1 MKREISEM
9 IDGSLDAVVTVRQLM
24 PEIEKAAE
32 IMIDSLKKGNK
43 IMACGNGG
51 SSAQAMHF
59 TGELIGK
66 FLVDRGPMAGVCLN
80 SDTVNMTAV
89 GNDYG
94 YDKIIKRQV
103 EGIGKK
109 GDVLVCFTTSG
120 NSENLVQAIKGIKGI
135 KVINLLG
142 RGGGKM
148 KGMGDVDIVV
158 NSNEVPRVQECHLLI
173 LHILAKLIED
183 AFLDSKK

>member
-1 MKREISEM
+1 MRKEISEM
-9 IDGSLDAVVTVRQLM
+9 IDGSLDAAVTVRELM
-24 PEIEKAAE
+24 PEIEAAAK
-32 IMIDSLKKGNK
+32 IMIDSLRRGNK
-43 IMACGNGG
+43 VMACGNGG

-66 FLVDRGPMAGVCLN
+66 FLRDRGPMAGVCLN

-94 YDKIIKRQV
+94 YDQIIKRQV
-103 EGIGKK
+103 EGIGNK

-120 NSENLVQAIKGIKGI
+120 NSENLVQAVKGIKDI

-148 KGMGDVDIVV
+148 KGTGDIDIIV
-158 NSNEVPRVQECHLLI
+158 NSDEVPRIQECHLLI

-183 AFLDSKK
+183 AFLKK

>member
-1 MKREISEM
+1 MKRDISEM
-9 IDGSLDAVVTVRQLM
+9 IDGSLDTVVKVRELM
-24 PEIEKAAE
+24 PEIEEAAK

-66 FLVDRGPMAGVCLN
+66 FLKDRGPMAGVCLN

-94 YDKIIKRQV
+94 YDKIIRRQV
-103 EGIGKK
+103 KGIGKK

-120 NSENLVQAIKGIKGI
+120 NSENLVQAVKDIKGI
-135 KVINLLG
+135 KVVSLLG
-142 RGGGKM
+142 KGGGKM
-148 KGMGDVDIVV
+148 KGMGDVDIIVD
-158 NSNEVPRVQECHLLI
+158 SDEVPRIQECHLLI

-183 AFLDSKK
+183 AFLESKK